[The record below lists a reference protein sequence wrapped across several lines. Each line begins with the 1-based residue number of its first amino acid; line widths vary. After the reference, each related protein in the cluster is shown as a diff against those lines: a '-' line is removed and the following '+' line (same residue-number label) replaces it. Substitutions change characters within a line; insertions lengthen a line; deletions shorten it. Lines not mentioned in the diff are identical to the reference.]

1 MNKITLLIFFL
12 IIFSGLKAQQL
23 PYKEQQIA
31 QKTVIN
37 MFEALSMRD
46 AVRLKTYCTTAITFY
61 EYGEIWDLDTLIS
74 KAITQNT
81 ATDFKRS
88 NTFEFINTKIDK
100 NTAWLTYELTSVI
113 TKDGKVVTK
122 QWLETVILA
131 KQKKQW
137 KVNHLHSTL
146 INKT

>member
-1 MNKITLLIFFL
+1 MKKITLLIFL
-12 IIFSGLKAQQL
+12 LTIYSGLKAQQL
-23 PYKEQQIA
+23 PSKEKQIA
-31 QKTVIN
+31 QQTVIN

-46 AVRLKTYCTTAITFY
+46 AVRLKTYCATDITFY
-61 EYGEIWDLDTLIS
+61 EYGEIWNLDTLIS

-88 NTFEFINTKIDK
+88 NTFEFINTKTYK
-100 NTAWLTYELTSVI
+100 NTAWLTYKLSSII
-113 TKDGKVVTK
+113 TKDGKEVTK

-146 INKT
+146 IKKA

>member
-1 MNKITLLIFFL
+1 MKKISLLLIL
-12 IIFSGLKAQQL
+12 LANSTIIMAQQL
-23 PYKEQQIA
+23 PSKEQQIA
-31 QKTVIN
+31 QQAVVN

-46 AVRLKTYCTTAITFY
+46 AVKLKIYCATDITFY
-61 EYGEIWDLDTLIS
+61 EYGEIWNLDTLIS

-81 ATDFKRS
+81 ATDFNRS
-88 NTFEFINTKIDK
+88 NTFEFINTKTYK
-100 NTAWLTYELTSVI
+100 NTAWLTYKLSSI
-113 TKDGKVVTK
+113 LTKDGKEVTK